1 MAVIQWGGVFDLQVP
16 DIRANGTLVPASTI
30 PAEIALGPLGS
41 PRPASPTWAAADWPA
56 AGVAQV
62 LIGPGQTINPER
74 GEYVVYLRLTDPPQT
89 PILRSG
95 RLSVQ

>member
-1 MAVIQWGGVFDLQVP
+1 MAEIQWGSVEELQVP
-16 DIRANGTLVPASTI
+16 DIRANGSLVQAGSVT
-30 PAEIALGPLGS
+30 AEIALGPLGS
-41 PRPASPTWAAADWPA
+41 PRPASPVWAAADWPA

-62 LIGPGQTINPER
+62 LIGPGQAIDPER
-74 GEYVVYLRLTDPPQT
+74 GEYVVYLRLTDPPQI